1 MKAPAPSRR
10 RRGQYLFAAGGLLI
24 VLVFIAAYV
33 RDAVVRPYV
42 GDLLVVVCL
51 YFLVRGATG
60 AGKYWTAGAVFLLA
74 AIIEYAQ
81 TLQLLSWLQLS
92 DMPIVKIVLGSTPDP
107 LDMVLYLT
115 GILIVLLAD
124 RDRKIERSG
133 ERR

>member
-1 MKAPAPSRR
+1 MKAPALSRR
-10 RRGQYLFAAGGLLI
+10 RRGQYLFAAGGLFI

-33 RDAVVRPYV
+33 RDVVVRPYV
-42 GDLLVVVCL
+42 GDLLVVICL

-92 DMPIVKIVLGSTPDP
+92 DVPIVKIVLGSTPAP
-107 LDMVLYLT
+107 LDMLLYLT

-124 RDRKIERSG
+124 RDRKIER
-133 ERR
+133 

>member
-1 MKAPAPSRR
+1 MKAPALSRR
-10 RRGQYLFAAGGLLI
+10 RRGQYLFAAGGLFI

-42 GDLLVVVCL
+42 GDLLVVICL

-92 DMPIVKIVLGSTPDP
+92 DVPIVKIVLGSTPDP
-107 LDMVLYLT
+107 LDMLLYLT

-124 RDRKIERSG
+124 RDRKIER
-133 ERR
+133 

>member
-1 MKAPAPSRR
+1 MKAPALSRR
-10 RRGQYLFAAGGLLI
+10 RRGQYLFAAGGLFI

-33 RDAVVRPYV
+33 RDVVVRPYV
-42 GDLLVVVCL
+42 GDLLVVICL

-92 DMPIVKIVLGSTPDP
+92 DVPIVKIVLGSTPDP
-107 LDMVLYLT
+107 LDMLLYLT

-124 RDRKIERSG
+124 RDRKIER
-133 ERR
+133 

>member
-10 RRGQYLFAAGGLLI
+10 RRGQYLFAAGGLFI

-42 GDLLVVVCL
+42 GDLLVVICL

-92 DMPIVKIVLGSTPDP
+92 DVPIVKIVLGSTPDP
-107 LDMVLYLT
+107 LDMLLYLT

-124 RDRKIERSG
+124 RGRKIER
-133 ERR
+133 

>member
-1 MKAPAPSRR
+1 MKAPALSRR
-10 RRGQYLFAAGGLLI
+10 RRGQYLFAAGGLFI

-42 GDLLVVVCL
+42 GDLLVVICL

-92 DMPIVKIVLGSTPDP
+92 DVPIVKIVLGSTPDP
-107 LDMVLYLT
+107 LDMLLYLT

-124 RDRKIERSG
+124 RGRKIER
-133 ERR
+133 